1 MKTKKIILSICMI
14 LLAFVA
20 FVGCDE
26 SNLFNRLEDATKS
39 IDTVSSSYETAQ
51 LDENIE
57 LMALNESSI
66 TAKTLS
72 EDLPLVTFNQL
83 RQDLLAKHLEIL
95 ETRET
100 LVALRQSISEKV
112 GVLKENDFILIDE
125 DKTMIREDIEA
136 LRQMRTD
143 LLDTRGEAYQRIY
156 DLRGQY
162 TRDNLDLI
170 NETFSEVLTVLDQR
184 LTILLDAVTVLENI
198 DTLLS
203 DYMEI

>member
-26 SNLFNRLEDATKS
+26 SNLLNRLEDATKS

-143 LLDTRGEAYQRIY
+143 LIGTRGKAYQRIY

-162 TRDNLDLI
+162 SRDNLTMI
-170 NETFSEVLTVLDQR
+170 NETFSEVLSVLDQR
-184 LTILLDAVTVLENI
+184 LTILLDAVTILENI